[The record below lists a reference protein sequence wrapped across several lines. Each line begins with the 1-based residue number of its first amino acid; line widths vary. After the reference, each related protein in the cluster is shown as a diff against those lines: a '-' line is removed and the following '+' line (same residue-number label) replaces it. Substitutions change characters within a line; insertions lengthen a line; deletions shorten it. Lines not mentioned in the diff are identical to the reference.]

1 MEIQGWKC
9 KVKTFQFHNPTRIR
23 FGEGLLQE
31 LGNEVASIGKR
42 VLLVTGVS
50 HARKSGLLDQVVQIL
65 EKSGCDVVLHE
76 GVKPNPVINHVR
88 EGIRLARDHKA
99 EIVLALGG
107 GSVLDSAKAVCAG
120 VYHTGDVWDFF
131 IGKAPVTNAL
141 PLVTVLTLAA
151 TGSEMNGGSVV
162 TNEATSEKYFFSSP
176 LVYPRLSLL
185 IPSLTNTLPPDQTA
199 NGLSDAFAHLME
211 PYFNTVI
218 ERPLLQLELKEA
230 IFRTLVDVSQRL
242 ESNSQDLEARA
253 DFMWS
258 ATLALNGVTSAG
270 LGSPA
275 FPVHMIEHSLS
286 ALFDVAHGAG
296 LSALFPG
303 WLRWRLEQPD
313 EIGFTARLARFG
325 DKVFDLAQVADLR
338 ESARAAI
345 KALEDWYRKI
355 GAPACLAELGL
366 SEADH
371 ARAAENAAATAVLW
385 GQQKTYDRDTIMM
398 IFKEAR

>member
-1 MEIQGWKC
+1 M
-9 KVKTFQFHNPTRIR
+9 KTFQFHNPTRIR
-23 FGEGLLQE
+23 FGEDLLQE
-31 LGNEVASIGKR
+31 LGAECAAIGKR
-42 VLLVTGVS
+42 VLLITGVS
-50 HARKSGLLDQVVQIL
+50 HARKSGLLDQVLQIL
-65 EKSGCDVVLHE
+65 EAAGCNVALQE
-76 GVKPNPVINHVR
+76 GVKPNPVIDHVR
-88 EGIRLARDHKA
+88 EGITLAREHKA
-99 EIVLALGG
+99 ELVLAVGG

-141 PLVTVLTLAA
+141 PLEIVLTLAA

-176 LVYPRLSLL
+176 LVYPKLSLL
-185 IPSLTNTLPPDQTA
+185 IPSLTNSLPPEQSA
-199 NGLSDAFAHLME
+199 NGLSDAFAHMME
-211 PYFNTVI
+211 PYFNTAI
-218 ERPLLQLELKEA
+218 EKPVLQLELKEA

-242 ESNSQDLEARA
+242 AVDSHDLEARG

-313 EIGFTARLARFG
+313 EIGFAARLARFG
-325 DKVFDLAQVADLR
+325 QKVFDFPTAATLR
-338 ESARAAI
+338 ESANEAI
-345 KALEDWYRKI
+345 KALEAWYRKI
-355 GAPACLAELGL
+355 GAPASLSELGL
-366 SEADH
+366 AEADH
-371 ARAAENAAATAVLW
+371 APAADNAAATAVLW
-385 GQQKTYDRDTIMM
+385 GQQKTYSRDTIL
-398 IFKEAR
+398 